1 MMLCSYEQLVR
12 ILSDDDVWRWVT
24 DDYSKDTPRDKAAAN
39 MLSLS
44 VVLAPNE
51 HTAFILI
58 PRSETIVDLHL
69 AIAKEGRG
77 RQAIDAA
84 RTAMAYIFEMSTFE
98 KITSMAPA
106 NNRPLGVYAR
116 ACGFRR
122 EGTLTKSLRRGGEL
136 IDQHIYSFEK
146 ERF

>member
-1 MMLCSYEQLVR
+1 MLCTYEQLLR
-12 ILSDDDVWRWVT
+12 LIRDDDTWSMLS
-24 DDYSKDTPRDKAAAN
+24 DDYSKDTPREQAATN
-39 MLSLS
+39 MLAAS

-51 HTAFILI
+51 HTAFILL

-69 AIAKEGRG
+69 VIGPEGRG
-77 RQAIDAA
+77 KKAIKAA
-84 RTAMAYIFEMSTFE
+84 REAMAYIFENSTFE
-98 KITSMAPA
+98 KITAMAPA
-106 NNRPLGVYAR
+106 DNRPLGVYAR

-122 EGTLTKSLRRGGEL
+122 EGTLSKSLRRGGQL